1 MRMAGTDLA
10 PARAILE
17 KEAERRTSS
26 ERKQMERKL
35 ALEAFDRLSQEM
47 MRDRPVSY
55 AVQSG
60 KEAKGQLPSDYQ
72 YPDGK
77 PNAPIAPAVLFGSV
91 PAVTTAAKETRP
103 VDTFAAWLTSP
114 ENPRFALTIA
124 NRMWTRI
131 MGAPCA
137 GRVESVRE
145 IEDCANPALA
155 AFLTRVMIASK
166 FDLRQFQR
174 IVTNT
179 RTYLRQSG
187 TLTAADADYD
197 FPGPLLR
204 RMSAE
209 QAWDSLMAL
218 AVPNLD
224 AKVNSRAPET
234 KGQTQATTMTDA
246 ADVLAQA
253 RELARD
259 RAKDQLKAMNRPARP
274 ERQKKLPYAPA
285 PEFDELVRASE
296 LPQPAPEGHFLRVF
310 GQSNREVA
318 DGGWRSGTVPQTL
331 MMLNSTLFDAVVQR
345 GTPLYSAITRDAGDS
360 GRLRAAFLSILGRAP
375 TLEDLQLISSTM
387 GGTGNTEAIAHTLL
401 GTRQFLFVQ

>member
-1 MRMAGTDLA
+1 
-10 PARAILE
+10 
-17 KEAERRTSS
+17 
-26 ERKQMERKL
+26 MERKL

-47 MRDRPVSY
+47 MRERPVSFL
-55 AVQSG
+55 VQSG
-60 KEAKGQLPSDYQ
+60 REAKGQLPSDYQ

-77 PNAPIAPAVLFGSV
+77 PNAPIAPAVLFGNT
-91 PAVTTAAKETRP
+91 PASSAPGARP
-103 VDTFAAWLTSP
+103 VDTFAGWLASP
-114 ENPRFALTIA
+114 DNPRFALTIA

-131 MGAPCA
+131 MGAPFA
-137 GRVESVRE
+137 GRVDSVRE

-155 AFLTRVMIASK
+155 AYLTRLMVASK
-166 FDLRQFQR
+166 FDLRQFQK
-174 IVTNT
+174 IIANT

-187 TLTAADADYD
+187 TISTPDAEYN
-197 FPGPLLR
+197 FPGPVLR

-224 AKVNSRAPET
+224 AKMKSRAPET
-234 KGQTQATTMTDA
+234 KGAAQTGAMTDA
-246 ADVLAQA
+246 DDVLAQA
-253 RELARD
+253 RELARE
-259 RAKDQLKAMNRPARP
+259 RAKDQLKAMTRAARP

-285 PEFDELVRASE
+285 PEFDALVRASE

-331 MMLNSTLFDAVVQR
+331 MMLNSTLFDAIVQR

-375 TLEDLQLISSTM
+375 TLEDLRLITSTM
-387 GGTGNTEAIAHTLL
+387 GGSGNIEAIAHTLL